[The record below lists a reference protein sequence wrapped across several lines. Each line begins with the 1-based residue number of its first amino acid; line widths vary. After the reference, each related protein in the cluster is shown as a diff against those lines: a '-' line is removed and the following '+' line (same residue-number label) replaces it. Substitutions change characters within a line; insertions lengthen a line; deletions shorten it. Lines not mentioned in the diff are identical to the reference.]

1 LASRI
6 VSVLVSLVLTS
17 SIASAQQIY
26 KWKDK
31 KGQWHFSDAPP
42 ADIKAEQVKG
52 LDIGP
57 IPPMP
62 PQIAEPPIPSGGSE
76 SKGQSVSKPAT
87 ERGSPPS
94 ARIFPRRWLLV
105 LSDGK
110 PWDSFNSEMECQRYR
125 DVEVRNAMAKNADP
139 RTGQYS
145 HPLFSSNCISSR
157 AYGISYGI
165 SKEAN
170 VIVVVNQAG
179 RDPNFNV
186 FVLTGRVFNSGL
198 TTARN
203 VVVKYRGRK
212 PNGKII
218 QGNIRLVPADLPGLT
233 AAEFKGRILPSHNL
247 KFHKRHMLKFQ
258 TEVVWLK

>member
-1 LASRI
+1 MACRFL
-6 VSVLVSLVLTS
+6 SVLVFLAFFS
-17 SIASAQQIY
+17 SIAWAQQIY
-26 KWKDK
+26 KWKDN

-42 ADIKAEQVKG
+42 AEVRAEKVRG

-62 PQIAEPPIPSGGSE
+62 PQIAEPPTPSEGSE
-76 SKGQSVSKPAT
+76 SKEKPVSRVPT
-87 ERGSPPS
+87 EQQSPPS
-94 ARIFPRRWLLV
+94 AGQSPNRWLLV

-110 PWDSFNSEMECQRYR
+110 PWDSFNSEMECQRYW
-125 DVEVRNAMAKNADP
+125 DVYVRKALAKHPDSS
-139 RTGQYS
+139 RGQYF
-145 HPLFSSNCISSR
+145 HPLFSSKCISSGTKGF
-157 AYGISYGI
+157 YKG
-165 SKEAN
+165 AN
-170 VIVVVNQAG
+170 VIMVVNQIR

-186 FVLTGRVFNSGL
+186 FVLTGRVFNYGL

-247 KFHKRHMLKFQ
+247 KFQKRHMLKFQ